1 MQMKLPRLLAGH
13 CIAAFKLYEGSS
25 WVLVAG
31 KVVPVAMDEA
41 VMGTD
46 PAERMQAMRLKFNI
60 RGLINDDHYRSASW
74 QKVSQPIR

>member
-25 WVLVAG
+25 WVLVAR
-31 KVVPVAMDEA
+31 KVVHLAMDET
-41 VMGTD
+41 VMGTH
-46 PAERMQAMRLKFNI
+46 PAERMRAMRLMFNM
-60 RGLINDDHYRSASW
+60 RGLINDDHYQSASL